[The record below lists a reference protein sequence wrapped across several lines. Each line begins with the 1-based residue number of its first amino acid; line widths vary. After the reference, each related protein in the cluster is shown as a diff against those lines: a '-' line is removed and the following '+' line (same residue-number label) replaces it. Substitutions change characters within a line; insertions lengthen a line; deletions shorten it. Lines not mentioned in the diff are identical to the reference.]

1 LTTSF
6 PGEAEERARKQKR
19 AKKRDRAL
27 IMSFRRTG
35 DSFKHW
41 SEKHNTSHQWAAWAF
56 IITKLITR
64 LSSQQGN
71 QFWLNSFLQPSDK
84 RSTKKGDLLKHWY
97 YLAQG

>member
-1 LTTSF
+1 VTSC

-41 SEKHNTSHQWAAWAF
+41 SEKHNTFASMGCVGFYHHKADYPAF
-56 IITKLITR
+56 IPA
-64 LSSQQGN
+64 G
-71 QFWLNSFLQPSDK
+71 QPILAK
-84 RSTKKGDLLKHWY
+84 FFSTALGQKEH
-97 YLAQG
+97 